1 MRKMKKNKKTLIA
14 GLITLMIGVTG
25 CMSSSEKKNEEML
38 EHMQEK
44 YGVEFEI
51 QSYIPRSYACSYDVW
66 FCNAVGDDPEMDK
79 IEVHRYYGDKAKD
92 REYEDK
98 YYSRMMRDEVER
110 RAMEALEKVTD
121 EAKAYISSLSFAGE
135 EYKEPDQLDE
145 FLQTEEGN
153 RAFGM
158 IVFILDK
165 EKDGIMNQDVVNKIV
180 EVVPDAGIGDQ
191 WFRIIFVGDEATYKQ
206 IERNNCSD
214 MIFLGNKEN
223 KFTGDYAGTA
233 DIGITE

>member
-25 CMSSSEKKNEEML
+25 CVSSSEKKNEEML

-66 FCNAVGDDPEMDK
+66 FCNAVGDDPELDK
-79 IEVHRYYGDKAKD
+79 IEVHRYYGDMAKD
-92 REYEDK
+92 REYIDK

-121 EAKAYISSLSFAGE
+121 EAKVYIPSLEFADE
-135 EYKEPDQLDE
+135 EYNEPDQLDE
-145 FLQTEEGN
+145 FLQSERG
-153 RAFGM
+153 RYAFGL
-158 IVFILDK
+158 IIFIKDK
-165 EKDGIMNQDVVNKIV
+165 ESEGVLNADVIAKLQEELLEAGLGFPSVRIFFVKSSIDMEKI
-180 EVVPDAGIGDQ
+180 DRTNFKKMTYYDDDRIYGD
-191 WFRIIFVGDEATYKQ
+191 RYSGN
-206 IERNNCSD
+206 IERELKKD
-214 MIFLGNKEN
+214 
-223 KFTGDYAGTA
+223 
-233 DIGITE
+233 

>member
-1 MRKMKKNKKTLIA
+1 MRKIKKTKKALVA
-14 GLITLMIGVTG
+14 GLIALLLGITG
-25 CMSSSEKKNEEML
+25 CTSSSEKKNEEML
-38 EHMQEK
+38 DHMQEK

-79 IEVHRYYGDKAKD
+79 IEVHRYYGDMAKD

-110 RAMEALEKVTD
+110 RAMETLEKVTD
-121 EAKAYISSLSFAGE
+121 DVKVYLSSLSFAGE

-145 FLQTEEGN
+145 YLQTEEGN

-158 IVFILDK
+158 IVFVLDK
-165 EKDGIMNQDVVNKIV
+165 EKDGIMNQDVVDKIT
-180 EVVPDAGIGDQ
+180 EVVPDAEIGDQ
-191 WFRIIFVGDEATYKQ
+191 WFRIIFVGDEAIYRQ
-206 IERNNCSD
+206 IEQNNFSD
-214 MIFLGNKEN
+214 MIFLGKKEN
-223 KFTGDYAGTA
+223 IFTGDYAGTA
-233 DIGITE
+233 DIGITP